1 MSSIPWGAMI
11 VDEAHRLKNSESLLY
26 RTLADVRS
34 CLNIRT
40 CSSYL
45 HVHKH
50 VPVIH
55 VCKLTILRLKQGL
68 WGMHC
73 QVSSR
78 KYLQLDKNAQTVMVN
93 LVHKNV
99 ECLKSGLFFSNYI
112 CVLQLCIHVNNRTDN
127 LVQFF

>member
-26 RTLADVRS
+26 RTLADVR
-34 CLNIRT
+34 CLNIRI

-45 HVHKH
+45 HKH
-50 VPVIH
+50 VLVIH
-55 VCKLTILRLKQGL
+55 VYKLTILRLKQGL

-78 KYLQLDKNAQTVMVN
+78 KYLQPDKNAQTVTVN

-127 LVQFF
+127 LVQFFNNG